1 MPTPIYDMAEM
12 IQSQANP
19 HVIFNE
25 AIRKLEV
32 IAGKVA
38 ASFSSAPPGTPAE
51 GDVVVVGAAATGA
64 FVGREYDIAYYSGGA
79 WLFINAQVG
88 EIWAIGSSWYRLTSV
103 SGWVAITINAG
114 GNAGVGSLALTGQP
128 ATITDV
134 A

>member
-38 ASFSSAPPGTPAE
+38 ASFEDAPPGSPAE
-51 GDVVVVGAAATGA
+51 GDVVVIGTGSGA
-64 FVGREYDIAYYSGGA
+64 FAGRDDEIAYRSGGA
-79 WLFINAQVG
+79 WLFITAQEG
-88 EIWAIGSSWYRLTSV
+88 EIWSIGTGSPAGWYRFAG
-103 SGWVAITINAG
+103 SGGWIEI
-114 GNAGVGSLALTGQP
+114 
-128 ATITDV
+128 TITDV
-134 A
+134 

>member
-51 GDVVVVGAAATGA
+51 GDVVVVGDTATGA
-64 FVGREYDIAYYSGGA
+64 FVGREDDIAYYSGGA
-79 WLFINAQVG
+79 WLFIAPQEG
-88 EIWAIGSSWYRLTSV
+88 EIWSIAAGWHRFAGSG
-103 SGWVAITINAG
+103 GWVEI
-114 GNAGVGSLALTGQP
+114 
-128 ATITDV
+128 TITDV
-134 A
+134 V